1 MRRSL
6 LLRAAALGTGL
17 LLLAGALAPLNIG
30 ETAAAWNDQQVG
42 TAAFSALQ
50 KIPQVA
56 STSCSGTPGG
66 LLVAATATV
75 SWPVVAPLPGA
86 QVSYLIK
93 ATNSK
98 GATESITQ
106 PETSKKF
113 QLGLLD
119 TLLGVLL
126 SSPTIL
132 TLEVSAIHSFGAA
145 NQWVSPAST
154 PIRVDYMGSLL
165 GLTGGF
171 KCVA

>member
-98 GATESITQ
+98 GAT
-106 PETSKKF
+106 
-113 QLGLLD
+113 
-119 TLLGVLL
+119 
-126 SSPTIL
+126 
-132 TLEVSAIHSFGAA
+132 
-145 NQWVSPAST
+145 
-154 PIRVDYMGSLL
+154 
-165 GLTGGF
+165 
-171 KCVA
+171 